1 MKINRTE
8 NGSLVGNITGK
19 NTTKTIQNILRNGE
33 VLKLFKKTHYSSTE
47 EYLLHRIAEL
57 EDEVKMYKE
66 YIAQIQWQPIIN
78 PVTNKV
84 VGYKTDKS
92 LEEVCK
98 EEM

>member
-1 MKINRTE
+1 MKTNTYKI
-8 NGSLVGNITGK
+8 K
-19 NTTKTIQNILRNGE
+19 NEHLSRETIDAAVKILKNPN
-33 VLKLFKKTHYSSTE
+33 HYSSTE

-57 EDEVKMYKE
+57 EDEVEMYKE

-98 EEM
+98 GEI